1 MSDDNVEKAVDG
13 IIARKIVWWFVGGG
27 ALLLV
32 SATLYAQDIRSRVVN
47 LETSRLTRE
56 EAGNLKNSIDLL
68 RMEVTYLRQAIQV
81 VK

>member
-1 MSDDNVEKAVDG
+1 MSDDMEKAVDG

-27 ALLLV
+27 AMLLIA
-32 SATLYAQDIRSRVVN
+32 ATLYAQDIRGRVVN
-47 LETSRLTRE
+47 LEQSRLTRE